1 MSIQD
6 RIKTIREELGLS
18 QEKFG
23 RRMGVSR
30 DVINNLERGKVEP
43 KQLQLN
49 HMCDVYS
56 INPAWLID
64 GLNDETM
71 FLDTADS
78 LIATVASKYGLSE
91 FETKFLKEFLK
102 LSAEERAVLEVLH
115 NRLKDSE

>member
-6 RIKTIREELGLS
+6 RIKAVREELGLS

-23 RRMGVSR
+23 QRMGVSR

-49 HMCDVYS
+49 HMCKIYD
-56 INPAWLID
+56 INQQWLID
-64 GLNDETM
+64 GNENVSM
-71 FLDTADS
+71 FADVS
-78 LIATVASKYGLSE
+78 DALINAVSDKYGLSE

-115 NRLKDSE
+115 NRLKDNE